1 MELKPKV
8 KEFLDKTVGQYI
20 DGEYVESVSGKT
32 FETLNPATEEVVT
45 EVYEA
50 QEEDIDQAVK
60 VAEKAFNDGPWSN
73 LTTAERSHLMYKLA
87 DLLEENRE
95 ELAQLDTLDNGR
107 P

>member
-8 KEFLDKTVGQYI
+8 KEFLDKTAGLYI

-32 FETLNPATEEVVT
+32 FETLNPATEEVLT

-60 VAEKAFNDGPWSN
+60 EAEKAFNDGPWSN
-73 LTTAERSHLMYKLA
+73 LTTAERYHLMYKYA
-87 DLLEENRE
+87 DLLEEYMV
-95 ELAQLDTLDNGR
+95 ELDQIDTIDNG
-107 P
+107 